1 MKTYITFICHPERSE
16 GSLHTGLCPQILRQA
31 QDDRAKRKAII
42 KFTLFIAFFLMI
54 VASPIYGQ
62 STPHPYGGGG
72 KGEEASTLT
81 LRSCLEYG
89 LQNNY
94 SLRITRNDEQVSKNN
109 ATLGNAGYLPTLD
122 FTAGYKGN
130 LDNTDTKVRA
140 TGDTEK
146 LNGIYDQTINA
157 GLNLNWTIFDG
168 FNISTNYQKLKE
180 LERQGE
186 TNTRI
191 AVEDLI
197 ANLAAEYY
205 NYVQQKIR
213 LENFRYAVSLSK
225 ERLRIVEERY
235 HIGNFSRLDYQ
246 QAKVDFNTDS
256 AKYMK
261 QQELLHTSRI
271 NLNELMANKDV
282 DQYFVIEDSVI
293 KVHARLSFDDLW
305 NATLQTN
312 SSLLRAEQNNTLAQL
327 DYKKVNSRNY
337 PYLKMNTGYGYTF
350 NKYDVAAN
358 SQRSNLGLN
367 VGMTVGF
374 NIFDGNRRREKNNAR
389 IAITN
394 ARLQRDE
401 LEQGLRADI
410 SNLWQAYQNNLQ
422 MLNLERQNL
431 VAAKENHE
439 IAMERYMLGNLSG
452 IEMREAQKSLLD
464 AEERILSAE
473 YDTKLCEISLLQI
486 SGKVTR
492 YLE

>member
-1 MKTYITFICHPERSE
+1 MKRT
-16 GSLHTGLCPQILRQA
+16 ILSVIAILSAACILQA
-31 QDDRAKRKAII
+31 QQVPTY
-42 KFTLFIAFFLMI
+42 TL
-54 VASPIYGQ
+54 
-62 STPHPYGGGG
+62 
-72 KGEEASTLT
+72 K
-81 LRSCLEYG
+81 SCLELG

-94 SLRITRNDEQVSKNN
+94 SLRITRNEEQVSKNN
-109 ATLGNAGYLPTLD
+109 ATWGNAGYLPTLD
-122 FTAGYKGN
+122 LSAGYKGT

-140 TGDTEK
+140 TGETLSE
-146 LNGIYDQTINA
+146 NGVFDQAVNA
-157 GLNLNWTIFDG
+157 GINLNWTIFDG
-168 FNISTNYQKLKE
+168 FNITANYQKLKE

-197 ANLAAEYY
+197 ANIAAEYY

-213 LENFRYAVSLSK
+213 LKNFRYAVSLSK
-225 ERLRIVEERY
+225 ERMRIVEERY
-235 HIGNFSRLDYQ
+235 HIGSFSRLDYQ
-246 QAKVDFNTDS
+246 QAKVDFNADS
-256 AKYMK
+256 AQYMK

-271 NLNELMANKDV
+271 QLNELMANENV
-282 DQYFVIEDSVI
+282 DQPIVIEDSLINVYT
-293 KVHARLSFDDLW
+293 RLNFEELW

-312 SSLLRAEQNNTLAQL
+312 ASLLKAEQNNTLARL
-327 DYKKVNSRNY
+327 DYKKVSSRDY
-337 PYLKMNTGYGYTF
+337 PYVRMNGGYGYTL
-350 NKYDVAAN
+350 NKYDISAN
-358 SQRSNLGLN
+358 SRRSNLGLN
-367 VGMTVGF
+367 FGVTVGF
-374 NIFDGNRRREKNNAR
+374 NLFDGNRKRERRNAR
-389 IAITN
+389 IAIQN
-394 ARLQRDE
+394 ARLEREQ
-401 LEQGLRADI
+401 LEQALRADL

-431 VAAKENHE
+431 IAAKENHE